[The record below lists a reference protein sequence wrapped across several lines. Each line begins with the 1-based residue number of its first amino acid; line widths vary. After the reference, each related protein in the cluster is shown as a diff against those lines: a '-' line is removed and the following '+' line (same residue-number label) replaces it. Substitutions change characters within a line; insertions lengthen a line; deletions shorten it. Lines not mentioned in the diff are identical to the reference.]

1 MSCTGSPVHS
11 VSYQEVSMS
20 TLHVVDRPL

>member
-1 MSCTGSPVHS
+1 MSCTGSAGHS

-20 TLHVVDRPL
+20 TLHVVVS